1 MCPSQGVATVP
12 PMTTTTP
19 HQRTFASSRSG
30 ASRTAAPLAH
40 VLSAVTL
47 MALGGALLSGCGD
60 AEPTRPRPAA
70 PAVVTL
76 TDAGTPS
83 GAYAIDGPH
92 SLARG
97 AVRFAVTND
106 GKTERGAE
114 LVAVAG
120 DHSLDETF
128 AALIKARDGAP
139 TPGWA
144 RWAGGIDVIHPGQRE
159 TFTVD
164 LTPGRY
170 YVIDRSFEGK
180 PAAVAKL
187 AAKAQLEITQQGKP
201 APLPAAGPSITATE
215 YRFRVRGLAAGQ
227 HTVRL
232 ENAGIEPHNFVVSP
246 IRDGKTLADVKKY
259 VEDDSG
265 APPVDFSRE
274 TISGTLAGGTRENL
288 PLDLKPGRYALLCFA
303 SDRAGGPPHVAKG
316 MLNEV
321 TVR

>member
-1 MCPSQGVATVP
+1 
-12 PMTTTTP
+12 MTTTTP
-19 HQRTFASSRSG
+19 HQYTFGSRLA
-30 ASRTAAPLAH
+30 ASRTAARLAH
-40 VLSAVTL
+40 LLSASTL
-47 MALGGALLSGCGD
+47 MVLGGALLFGCGH
-60 AEPTRPRPAA
+60 AERTRPRPAA
-70 PAVVTL
+70 PAMVTL

-106 GKTERGAE
+106 GKTERGAA

-120 DHSLDETF
+120 DHSVDETF
-128 AALIKARDGAP
+128 TALSKARDGAP
-139 TPGWA
+139 TPNWV
-144 RWAGGIDVIHPGQRE
+144 RWAGGIGVIHPGQRG

-170 YVIDRSFEGK
+170 YVIDRSFQGK

-187 AAKAQLEITQQGKP
+187 TAKAQLEITQQGKP
-201 APLPAAGPSITATE
+201 APLPTAGSSITASE
-215 YRFRVRGLAAGQ
+215 YRFRVRGLAAGR

-246 IRDGKTLADVKKY
+246 IREGKTLADVKKY
-259 VEDDSG
+259 VADGSG